1 MKRTR
6 SRKSDQTAG
15 KGKTRISTTITE
27 ETDAELRRLAA
38 QSELTRG
45 GMARECIEDAVTR
58 GLVVS
63 KTRRSSTVLEYP
75 LLHPENPTVRAADD
89 AGP

>member
-1 MKRTR
+1 MKRTKKPGNHGPG
-6 SRKSDQTAG
+6 SKSVY
-15 KGKTRISTTITE
+15 ISTSIPKHI
-27 ETDAELRRLAA
+27 DAELRRLAA

-63 KTRRSSTVLEYP
+63 KTRRSSAIVEYP
-75 LLHPENPTVRAADD
+75 LLHPANPTVRAADD
-89 AGP
+89 AGS

>member
-1 MKRTR
+1 MKRTKKPGNHGPG
-6 SRKSDQTAG
+6 SKSVY
-15 KGKTRISTTITE
+15 ISTSIPKHI
-27 ETDAELRRLAA
+27 DAELRRLAA

-75 LLHPENPTVRAADD
+75 PQHPANPTLPTAGN

>member
-1 MKRTR
+1 MKRTKKPR
-6 SRKSDQTAG
+6 NHGPGSKSVY
-15 KGKTRISTTITE
+15 ISTSIPKHI
-27 ETDAELRRLAA
+27 DAELRRLAA

-63 KTRRSSTVLEYP
+63 KTRRSSTIVEYP